1 MDMSYIHLATPCNR
15 DSKGIVYALNHC
27 MPSNKLYCVKQMM
40 PSTNNFLG
48 AMKNL
53 FYSIVNDLVI
63 FVFNHDYL
71 GFLVILLQLT

>member
-1 MDMSYIHLATPCNR
+1 
-15 DSKGIVYALNHC
+15 

-63 FVFNHDYL
+63 FVFNYDYL